1 MYKVIINNEN
11 HSLSAYIYCI
21 TDNYL
26 VTISYV
32 GITDRLNQPDGDR
45 LEDLVSWLNR
55 LLQHAPS

>member
-1 MYKVIINNEN
+1 MYKVIINYEN
-11 HSLSAYIYCI
+11 HSLSAYIYRI
-21 TDNYL
+21 TDSYL

-32 GITDRLNQPDGDR
+32 GITDRLNRPDGDR